1 MKGEAMVSV
10 VLVLIAILAIGFVGV
25 SLVGFMTWRQRM
37 RRDGDVG
44 LDYSKAG

>member
-1 MKGEAMVSV
+1 MVPV

-25 SLVGFMTWRQRM
+25 SFVGFMGWRQRM
-37 RRDGDVG
+37 RRDADIH